1 MFPRFRLLSGAMR
14 KQARL
19 SIELCGILTG
29 LLLLGFPT
37 GSVQAQDD
45 EEEEAQEEGGDI
57 DSMMQTDPD
66 RPAAE
71 EGEGEGDGDDEQA
84 GDEERPAGESEGD
97 DERPPGEPEDESTE
111 EDQPE
116 APVAPTGTEGFE
128 VAILGGY
135 GISFED
141 GPNLWS
147 GAFGLRLGYDLGPV
161 VLGGRFVY
169 YTGGTAEIT
178 TAGRFGGPVT
188 EEVSANIWELSVE
201 VAYDAELSPT
211 VALRPGLGFGFA
223 SANRD
228 GAQSKLYGAVS
239 PGIALLIS
247 PAPSFFLGLD
257 ARFQIVTASPE
268 AAKGLILLATIGMR
282 F

>member
-1 MFPRFRLLSGAMR
+1 MFSRFRLLSGAMR

-19 SIELCGILTG
+19 SLELCGLLTG

-45 EEEEAQEEGGDI
+45 DEEGAQEEGGDL

-66 RPAAE
+66 RAAAE
-71 EGEGEGDGDDEQA
+71 ESEDEGDRA

-111 EDQPE
+111 EDEPE

-178 TAGRFGGPVT
+178 TGGRFEGAMT

-211 VALRPGLGFGFA
+211 VALRPGLGLGFA

-247 PAPSFFLGLD
+247 PSPSFFLGLD
-257 ARFQIVTASPE
+257 ARFQVVTASPE